1 MEHMRTSQSPL
12 GELLLAD
19 GVLTHD
25 ALEDALAVQRE
36 GFPLAS
42 VVYLL
47 GLAQEEPLVRGLSR
61 QVGAPGVLLERSI
74 ISVHN
79 LRDIPKE
86 IALRYGILPL
96 YRDREHLFV
105 AVGER
110 LDPGV
115 LNELSIITG
124 RSVIPHVALHGILA
138 RAIRQCYAL
147 VESGEAYWFGSK
159 TSIEDLN
166 DPQGVLTPVLDV
178 DDLPDEMVAR
188 PLDVTDPNL
197 AVPVGPEDIVL
208 AAEIDDAGPA
218 DESDELGIDRRD
230 PLPSPK
236 RILVADSDGDARARL
251 ADLLAAEGHQVEQ
264 LATGAEAIQSI
275 REATPDLAILAV
287 LMPDIHGYDICRRL
301 KTSRRYASLPVVLL
315 STADS
320 NADRDHRL
328 AERYLAD
335 AILRSPVTPTALL
348 GTGNRLLLH
357 PPRPAVPSALEDDQS
372 LFESAI
378 DHYRH
383 GRADRAIE
391 KLKAALEV
399 DPFSPRSH
407 FVLANILQHQQRF
420 YEAIDAY
427 ERTAELRPDYFP
439 ALTRLAYL
447 HYKQGFLPRAIATWR
462 RAIQACDAPEKQ
474 TQIQEVIES
483 LEKELARRRTE
494 DRSVPVK
501 RPPLPETEE

>member
-1 MEHMRTSQSPL
+1 MGNMRASQDPL

-19 GVLTHD
+19 DVLSHD
-25 ALEDALAVQRE
+25 ALEDALSVQRD

-47 GLAQEEPLVRGLSR
+47 GLAGEEPLVRVLSR
-61 QVGAPGVLLERSI
+61 QVGTPGVLLERSI

-79 LRDIPKE
+79 LRELPKE

-96 YRDREHLFV
+96 YRDRELLFV
-105 AVGER
+105 GVGER

-124 RSVIPHVALHGILA
+124 RSVIPHVALHAILA

-147 VESGEAYWFGSK
+147 LASGEAYWFGNQ

-197 AVPVGPEDIVL
+197 AVPVGPGDIVYSTEAEED
-208 AAEIDDAGPA
+208 AAVS
-218 DESDELGIDRRD
+218 ESDDLGIDRVE
-230 PLPSPK
+230 PLPPPK
-236 RILVADSDGDARARL
+236 RILVADPDREARERL

-264 LATGAEAIQSI
+264 RATGAEAIQAI
-275 REATPDLAILAV
+275 REAPPDLAILAV
-287 LMPDIHGYDICRRL
+287 LLPDIHGYDICRRL
-301 KTSRRYASLPVVLL
+301 KSSRRYAALPVALL
-315 STADS
+315 SS
-320 NADRDHRL
+320 VGSSADRDQRL

-335 AILRSPVTPTALL
+335 AILRSPITPTALL
-348 GTGNRLLLH
+348 GTTNRLLLY
-357 PPRPAVPSALEDDQS
+357 PSRTVSSDGLETDQS

-378 DHYRH
+378 EHYRS
-383 GRADRAIE
+383 GRPDQAVE
-391 KLKAALEV
+391 ELKAALEI

-407 FVLANILQHQQRF
+407 FVLANILQHQGRF

-427 ERTAELRPDYFP
+427 ERTVELRPDYFP

-462 RAIQACDAPEKQ
+462 RAVEACDPPEQQAK
-474 TQIQEVIES
+474 IAKVIES
-483 LEKELARRRTE
+483 LEQELARRRTE
-494 DRSVPVK
+494 DRSAPVAPS
-501 RPPLPETEE
+501 PPADPLE